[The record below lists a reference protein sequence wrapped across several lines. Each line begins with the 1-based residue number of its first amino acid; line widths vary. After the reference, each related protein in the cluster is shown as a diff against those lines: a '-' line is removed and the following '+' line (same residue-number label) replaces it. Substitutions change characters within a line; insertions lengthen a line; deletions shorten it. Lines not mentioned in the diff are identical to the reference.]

1 MLWLLVDYKSKKIQN
16 KLFYYNSVSL
26 SEILFIGGNITKA
39 IGKATIKPT
48 IKLFSHALKKPGTKP
63 TFIQVRIKDI
73 KKDMARDINMPNT
86 TL

>member
-16 KLFYYNSVSL
+16 KLFYYHSVSL

-63 TFIQVRIKDI
+63 TFIQARIKDI